1 MFMAFS
7 VQLQGIT
14 RHAPFVTVHDHMHLL
29 QVHSSSDKVCQ
40 SVMQEQVYCLP
51 MNRTGHV

>member
-1 MFMAFS
+1 MAFS